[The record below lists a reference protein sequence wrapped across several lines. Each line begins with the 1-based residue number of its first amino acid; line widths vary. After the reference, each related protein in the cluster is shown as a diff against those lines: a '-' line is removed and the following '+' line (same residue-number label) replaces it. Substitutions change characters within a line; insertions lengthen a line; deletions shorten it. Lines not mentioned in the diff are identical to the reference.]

1 MSSKKL
7 LLFLMLFISANSFAQ
22 GFMTFVDGK
31 KYPSTTSWDFIC
43 EKYALTGKTNIQIG
57 KADKGGVMQISVDT
71 TDPAFYIGGTIYVD
85 LEDNSVIV
93 CTDKNLRQAT
103 TNGTRSW
110 YIFTPS
116 EMNKL
121 KTINI
126 SGVRFYIKGSQQKFS
141 SQTGNFT
148 AINKKA
154 YFSTSELKVEKFET
168 ASEINSLY
176 P

>member
-7 LLFLMLFISANSFAQ
+7 LLLLIIFLSADTFGQ
-22 GFMTFVDGK
+22 GFMTYLDGK
-31 KYPSTTSWDFIC
+31 KYQSTNSWDFIC
-43 EKYALTGKTNIQIG
+43 EKYALTGKTNIQIA

-71 TDPAFYIGGTIYVD
+71 TDPTFYIGGTIYVD

-103 TNGTRSW
+103 INRTTAW

-121 KTINI
+121 KSTNI
-126 SGVRFYIKGSQQKFS
+126 SNVRFYIKGNQQKFS

-154 YFSTSELKVEKFET
+154 YFSTSEIKVEKFET
-168 ASEINSLY
+168 AFEINSLY